1 MQKFL
6 VVTNPNS
13 AGGHS
18 TVRAEKFKGLLESH
32 GLSYNE
38 VHSSSLAECLS
49 LVEQE
54 LQLHQYQAVIAI
66 GGDGLIHHLLEPVTT
81 VDVPLHIVPAG
92 SGNDCA
98 RALGMFKLSDSDRV
112 RILISGTALTI
123 DLGEIIS
130 GSSHKLFL
138 QIASS
143 GFDAQ
148 VNHHANLHPNYPPSI
163 KYLLSTLALI
173 WKAKPQEYIYGID
186 GAECGR
192 VSAMLFLAANGR
204 NYGGGMKIAPHAKN
218 DDQQLELM
226 YVLPAKPLELLLVFP
241 LVYLGLHIKHPKVRF
256 MSARSMELSGPGSI
270 FADGEQCANMPA
282 LVRISE
288 RKLTILGP

>member
-1 MQKFL
+1 MQMFL
-6 VVTNPNS
+6 VITNPNS

-18 TVRAEKFKGLLESH
+18 TVRAEKFKGLLERHS
-32 GLSYNE
+32 LPYNE
-38 VHSSSLAECLS
+38 IQSSSLSECLS
-49 LVEQE
+49 LVKQE
-54 LQLHQYQAVIAI
+54 LISEQYVAVIAI
-66 GGDGLIHHLLEPVTT
+66 GGDGLIHHLLEPLTT
-81 VDVPLHIVPAG
+81 ATVPLHIVPAG

-98 RALGMFKLSDSDRV
+98 RALAMFKLSDSDRIK
-112 RILISGTALTI
+112 ILTSGRAFTV
-123 DLGEIIS
+123 DLGEIIA
-130 GSSHKLFL
+130 GSSTKLFL
-138 QIASS
+138 QVASS

-148 VNHHANLHPNYPPSI
+148 VNDHANLHPKYPPSI
-163 KYLLSTLALI
+163 KYLLSTLVLI
-173 WKAKPQEYIYGID
+173 WKAKPHEYSYGID
-186 GAECGR
+186 GADCSR
-192 VSAMLFLAANGR
+192 LSAMLFLAANGR

-256 MSARSMELSGPGSI
+256 MSARSVELSGPGSI

-282 LVRISE
+282 LVRISD